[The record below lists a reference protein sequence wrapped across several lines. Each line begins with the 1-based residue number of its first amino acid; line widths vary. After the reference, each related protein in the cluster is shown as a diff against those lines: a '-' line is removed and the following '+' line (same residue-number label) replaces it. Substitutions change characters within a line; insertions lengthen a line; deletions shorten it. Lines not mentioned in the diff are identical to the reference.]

1 MGSNEIINAMMVP
14 EDLADNAVLVP
25 IDVSVKAF
33 GEVYDGHEEMVEKIG
48 TKGVT
53 EAVIEAAKLFETSK
67 KNFKD
72 SEMPI
77 PMTVAEWK
85 QAPGE
90 TDDEDEDAD
99 EEDDAE
105 DGNGGDDEGEEEEE
119 EDGDDEEEDEEP
131 A

>member
-53 EAVIEAAKLFETSK
+53 EAVIEAMKLFETSK

-77 PMTVAEWK
+77 PMSVAEWK

-90 TDDEDEDAD
+90 TDDEEEDEAEDAD
-99 EEDDAE
+99 GDDAE
-105 DGNGGDDEGEEEEE
+105 ADDDGE
-119 EDGDDEEEDEEP
+119 
-131 A
+131 